1 LMRGDKINQP
11 GITRLFILVCIAVLF
26 AAYGVGLGVRKIRGV
41 DAQAPAAVAADTEK
55 PASKPESG
63 EDEVVADTDI
73 SPEPPEERVEES
85 YEEPDEKVAARP
97 ERPGGSAQMVV
108 VGSEGPRG
116 MRERSR
122 NMAAEERARMAA
134 EERAR
139 KELQARR
146 ARQDEENLRRVEEAW
161 PNLDEETR
169 GKIRGIMERWPTMSE
184 EERDYHRAGNI
195 D

>member
-1 LMRGDKINQP
+1 MRQS

-41 DAQAPAAVAADTEK
+41 DAQAPAVAAADTEK
-55 PASKPESG
+55 PADKPEP
-63 EDEVVADTDI
+63 DTKEVVADTET
-73 SPEPPEERVEES
+73 SPKPSEERAEEP
-85 YEEPDEKVAARP
+85 YEEPEQEVAARP

-116 MRERSR
+116 MRERFAEQR
-122 NMAAEERARMAA
+122 ARMAAEERARIAA

-146 ARQDEENLRRVEEAW
+146 ARQDEENYKLVQEMW
-161 PNLDEETR
+161 PSLDEETR
-169 GKIRGIMERWPTMSE
+169 GKISSIIERWPNMSE